1 MPPPMRTASR
11 ASGHDGDLRTLRLMV
26 QIQVELSNGPTVVSG
41 GWTPGDN
48 GATVIVAHGAGTGKD
63 HPFLTGY
70 VNAPRCER
78 LLDPAFQLPVRGA
91 GTTDAGTCRA
101 RDRHLERRRSLRTRV
116 RPLSEP
122 LWATGKSYGGRMAS
136 MAVAEGMLV
145 DGLAYLGYPLHPP
158 GRPEK
163 PRIEHLPGITVP
175 QLFVEGTNDPFIQP
189 MAQFEEAVASCQ
201 DARVVWVE
209 GAGHAFE
216 VKGHKC
222 PAAEMGVRAS
232 RRSSPSSSIAEHV
245 TAPTS
250 PRRRHRS
257 SVASSWSSSR
267 RRSVVSPSVL
277 IGELDLLVVP
287 A

>member
-26 QIQVELSNGPTVVSG
+26 QIPVELSNGPTVVSAD
-41 GWTPGDN
+41 WTPGDN

-70 VNAPRCER
+70 VDALGASGFSTLRFNFPYVEQGRRMPGPAAHAIATWNAVA
-78 LLDPAFQLPVRGA
+78 AF
-91 GTTDAGTCRA
+91 A
-101 RDRHLERRRSLRTRV
+101 RESA
-116 RPLSEP
+116 PSAS

-189 MAQFEEAVASCQ
+189 ITQFEEAVASCQ

-209 GAGHAFE
+209 GAGHTFE
-216 VKGHKC
+216 VKGHKR
-222 PAAEMGVRAS
+222 PAAEIGAS
-232 RRSSPSSSIAEHV
+232 LAPIVAEFID
-245 TAPTS
+245 
-250 PRRRHRS
+250 R
-257 SVASSWSSSR
+257 
-267 RRSVVSPSVL
+267 
-277 IGELDLLVVP
+277 
-287 A
+287 